1 MSTIYITDKM
11 GKKGKKK
18 GKGSGKKSGGK
29 KSGKSTATQKKAHE
43 PQMTIREA
51 IVAYQ

>member
-1 MSTIYITDKM
+1 MSYLCCIFSDTM

-18 GKGSGKKSGGK
+18 GGEGKKSGK
-29 KSGKSTATQKKAHE
+29 KSGKSTAKKPAE

-51 IVAYQ
+51 IIAYQ